1 MVTALPVDSVVP
13 AKVDT
18 SSSVA
23 SGDLWTPVV
32 KELQAK
38 DGVSDIAEQS
48 IFYIFCM
55 GFLGGLL
62 ALFTPCVWPII
73 PMTVSFFLKRSKD
86 KSKGLRDRNNLWLF
100 LLVVIYVALGLVI
113 TSIFGASRLNDL
125 ATNAIFN
132 IVFCALLVV
141 FALSFFGWFEIKLPE
156 KWANSVDNKANNTS
170 GLISIFLM
178 AFTLSLVS
186 FSCTG
191 PIIGFLLV
199 QVSTTNS
206 IAAPA
211 IPPC

>member
-1 MVTALPVDSVVP
+1 MTALPADSVVP

-38 DGVSDIAEQS
+38 DGVSDIAQQS

-73 PMTVSFFLKRSKD
+73 PMTVSFFLKRNKD
-86 KSKGLRDRNNLWLF
+86 KSKGLRDAITYGISI
-100 LLVVIYVALGLVI
+100 VVIYVALGLVI

-125 ATNAIFN
+125 ATNDDIQHRVLCAFSCICT
-132 IVFCALLVV
+132 VFLN
-141 FALSFFGWFEIKLPE
+141 WFERQLKR
-156 KWANSVDNKANNTS
+156 
-170 GLISIFLM
+170 
-178 AFTLSLVS
+178 
-186 FSCTG
+186 
-191 PIIGFLLV
+191 
-199 QVSTTNS
+199 
-206 IAAPA
+206 
-211 IPPC
+211 